1 MDDERVIRQMGLFG
15 TITGEVLLKMLLHAT
30 NAGLQLYQARQTNR
44 TFKGEA
50 GWFKFL
56 QTSDSKDVKEFLKSE
71 INLNAFKN
79 ELKKYGIGFAF
90 KDQGDGKMLFV
101 YHFKDKALVE
111 QALSNVI
118 KQLTHNPKDLNMK
131 LVKTPRNMAPAE
143 KIQYYKKEGQ
153 KLSQVKQKEVT
164 RPLSPAPIKGGPSK

>member
-1 MDDERVIRQMGLFG
+1 MDDERVIRQMGRFG
-15 TITGEVLLKMLLHAT
+15 TVTGEVMLKMLFHAT
-30 NAGLQLYQARQTNR
+30 NAGLQLYLVKQNNR
-44 TFKGEA
+44 TFRGEA
-50 GWFKFL
+50 DWFKFI

-71 INLNAFKN
+71 INLDAFKK
-79 ELKKYGIGFAF
+79 ELKRYGIGFAF

-118 KQLTHNPKDLNMK
+118 KQLTHTPKDLSMK
-131 LVKTPRNMAPAE
+131 LVKTPKNMSVTE

-153 KLSQVKQKEVT
+153 KLSQTKTKEAIK
-164 RPLSPAPIKGGPSK
+164 PLSQAPVKGGPSK